1 MQAKA
6 ACLWACKQLVHPTN
20 MNKALSVTYA
30 AEVLSLPVEAVFS
43 EKTSKSPKGRKVD
56 SREGLKTNLTKKDQ
70 ETF

>member
-1 MQAKA
+1 
-6 ACLWACKQLVHPTN
+6 